1 MSQQDKLNFKKV
13 TSLCLLSA
21 TLLLS
26 QSSWA
31 KGKTII
37 LKKAKKVQSKNISLV
52 KKASVFNKS
61 LLGSNFVGWGIDPK
75 NKKSSINLT
84 QAWNGYRKKKEVV
97 VAVVDTGIDPTHPFL
112 KDNIHVS
119 NGIVNKSNYG
129 IDFAKNKKSKTAP
142 FDGHGHGTHVSGI
155 IKSVFPQVKI
165 VALKYYDKN
174 ASGQDNLNST
184 IKALE
189 YAVNQNV
196 DIINYSGGGP
206 EPSLEELRILKIAE
220 RKGIL
225 IVAAAGNE
233 ESNIDQRANA
243 YYPASYGLK
252 NIITVTAHDQN
263 IRTLNSSNWGIKSVD
278 ISAPGYRIKS
288 ALPKGRAGYLTGTSQ
303 ATAFVSGAAAL
314 IMSQYPNLTTEEVK
328 NIINKSAKKEKSL
341 LTKCSSGGR
350 LDLSN
355 AHRFAASLTL
365 KKYTKR
371 TVATRSYKKAN

>member
-1 MSQQDKLNFKKV
+1 MNNQDKLNLKKMS
-13 TSLCLLSA
+13 SLCLVGA

-26 QSSWA
+26 QTSLA

-37 LKKAKKVQSKNISLV
+37 LKKGKKAQAITKKVV
-52 KKASVFNKS
+52 KVSPFNKR
-61 LLGSNFVGWGIDPK
+61 LLGSSYVGWGVDPK
-75 NKKSSINLT
+75 NTKSSINLVD
-84 QAWNGYRKKKEVV
+84 AWNGYKKKKEIV
-97 VAVVDTGIDPTHPFL
+97 VAVVDTGIDPNHPFL

-119 NGIVNKSNYG
+119 HGIVNNANYG

-142 FDGHGHGTHVSGI
+142 YDGHGHGTHVSGI
-155 IKSVFPQVKI
+155 IKSVFPSVKI

-174 ASGQDNLNST
+174 ATGQDNLNST

-189 YAVNQNV
+189 YAVNKNV

-233 ESNIDQRANA
+233 ESNIDKRANA

-263 IRTLNSSNWGIKSVD
+263 IKTLNSSNWGVKSVD

-288 ALPKGRAGYLTGTSQ
+288 ALPSGRAGYLTGTSQ

-314 IMSQYPNLTTEEVK
+314 IMSQYPNLSTEEVK

-341 LTKCSSGGR
+341 LTKCASGGR
-350 LDLSN
+350 LDLSS
-355 AHRFAASLTL
+355 AHKLAATVTL
-365 KKYTKR
+365 RKFTKR
-371 TVATRSYKKAN
+371 TVATKAFKKAN